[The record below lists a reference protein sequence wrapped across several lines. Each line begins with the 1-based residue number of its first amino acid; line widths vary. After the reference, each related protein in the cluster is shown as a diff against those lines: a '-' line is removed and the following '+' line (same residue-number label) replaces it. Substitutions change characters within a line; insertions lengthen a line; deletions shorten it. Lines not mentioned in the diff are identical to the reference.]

1 MDSKIAAK
9 IERHKT
15 ELEGSSLHP
24 ETKENLSAFIDKVA
38 FASNGCPDK
47 LAALVELVG
56 DLCFMKIEDRVR
68 QPAERKAELAKAL
81 QEFSDSHDL
90 VCPVRRLTQ
99 HVDGKPVYPWD
110 SVKPPTGLSAF
121 SISFREG
128 LKANG
133 PVAVIFAVVVA
144 VMLTMYGINKWQ
156 TSKFRDM
163 IDAKL
168 DEAISEI
175 GSASEA
181 AYTN

>member
-9 IERHKT
+9 IERHKR
-15 ELEGSSLHP
+15 ELEDSALHP
-24 ETKENLSAFIDKVA
+24 ETKENLNTFIDKVA

-68 QPAERKAELAKAL
+68 QPEQRKAEISAAL
-81 QEFSDSHDL
+81 KEFSETHDL
-90 VCPVRRLTQ
+90 VCPVRKLTYE
-99 HVDGKPVYPWD
+99 VNGRPVYPWENGR
-110 SVKPPTGLSAF
+110 KPGLDAF

-133 PVAVIFAVVVA
+133 PVAIIFAVVVA